1 MRLGATLNTS
11 AAAAA
16 AQDKR
21 KAFAAKKQSSSDS
34 NSSQRIGRLQ
44 RRPSFQKEEKKDAHP
59 ITLAVQ
65 NNYPQI
71 AEMILRQMTLEE
83 AVNGTSLEAKPRAA
97 ESQSVEPKPTQDLV
111 QSVSMRLSRERK

>member
-1 MRLGATLNTS
+1 MRLGASL
-11 AAAAA
+11 APG

-34 NSSQRIGRLQ
+34 NTSQRVGRLQ

-83 AVNGTSLEAKPRAA
+83 AVNGRSLEPRGT
-97 ESQSVEPKPTQDLV
+97 ESQSLEPKPTQDLV
-111 QSVSMRLSRERK
+111 QSVSMRLSRERKWY